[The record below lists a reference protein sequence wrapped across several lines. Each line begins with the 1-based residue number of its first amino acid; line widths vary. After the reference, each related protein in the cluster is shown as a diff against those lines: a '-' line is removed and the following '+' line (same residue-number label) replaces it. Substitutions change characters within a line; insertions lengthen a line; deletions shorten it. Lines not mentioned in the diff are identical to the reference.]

1 MKVIIPVLAMGRSGG
16 ERVLSKIA
24 NELIKRGHDVYFIA
38 PASSGKPYYPSN
50 ARIIYSKSIKTRFK
64 KINFI
69 CNFLYLWYEC
79 LIFKPQAIIANY
91 HLTSYLTFFQPPR
104 VKKIYYVQ
112 AYEVK
117 FFDKK
122 LNKLLA
128 FLTYLLPIKKVV
140 NSSSI
145 LPRWMG
151 NHKVIPPGV
160 DYDLFYDDKLPVLNN
175 SQEEVNIGILGRVE
189 PHKGTKQLLFS
200 LSKYLKNEKIN
211 ARVNVAIHLPEE
223 CKSEFLSICEIDISS
238 DEILADFY
246 KKNDIFIAVGLIED
260 GAFHYPC
267 AESMLAGSIVISNY
281 APLNES
287 DNSLYMKSYSEY
299 ELFSKL
305 DICFSLDEDEV
316 SSMVKINQQIVKGY
330 SWEEIGN
337 EFNSLL

>member
-16 ERVLSKIA
+16 ERVLSKVA
-24 NELIKRGHDVYFIA
+24 NELIKHGHDVYFIA
-38 PASSGKPYYPSN
+38 PDSTGEPYYPSN
-50 ARIIYSKSIKTRFK
+50 ARVIYSKSIKTRCK

-79 LIFKPQAIIANY
+79 LTFKPQAIIANY
-91 HLTSYLTFFQPPR
+91 HLTSYLAFFQPRR

-122 LNKLLA
+122 LNKLIA

-151 NHKVIPPGV
+151 NNKVIPPGV
-160 DYDLFYDDKLPVLNN
+160 DYNLFYDDKIPALND
-175 SQEEVNIGILGRVE
+175 SEAVNIGILGRIE
-189 PHKGTKQLLFS
+189 PHKGTRQLLFS
-200 LSKYLKNEKIN
+200 LSKYLKNKKIN

-223 CKSEFLSICEIDISS
+223 CKSEFLSICQNDISS
-238 DEILADFY
+238 DEMLASFY

-267 AESMLAGSIVISNY
+267 AESMLAGSVVISNY
-281 APLNES
+281 APLNEC
-287 DNSLYMKSYSEY
+287 DNSLYMKSYSEH

-305 DICFSLDEDEV
+305 DICFSLDEYEINN
-316 SSMVKINQQIVKGY
+316 MVKANQQIVKGY
-330 SWEEIGN
+330 SWETIGV
-337 EFNSLL
+337 EFNNLL